1 MERPTGVTI
10 LSIFEF
16 FIASLLILLA
26 LASALGVSVLGA
38 ILARTREIGAPGFA
52 LLAGAGMMVAAVLL
66 VPAVLFSVLG
76 FGLWNLRKWARIATL
91 ALAALGVAGASM
103 GLLWALVNFRIV
115 GVMVSSIRISINLLV
130 LWYLSQPGVRM
141 SFVLS

>member
-38 ILARTREIGAPGFA
+38 ILARTTEIGVPGFA
-52 LLAGAGMMVAAVLL
+52 LLAGAGMMMAAVLL

-76 FGLWNLRKWARIATL
+76 FGLWNLRNWARIATL
-91 ALAALGVAGASM
+91 VLAVLGVAGASM
-103 GLLWALVNFRIV
+103 GLL
-115 GVMVSSIRISINLLV
+115 
-130 LWYLSQPGVRM
+130 
-141 SFVLS
+141 